1 MIAIEIAK
9 DLIQALGK
17 GVQDLKLEDWD
28 EPEYESLCYDFDIT
42 LDMAKKVF
50 PKALVLAKIAVEHP
64 LPFKGGGLGW

>member
-9 DLIQALGK
+9 DLIKALGT

-42 LDMAKKVF
+42 LDMAKEAF

-64 LPFKGGGLGW
+64 LPFKGW